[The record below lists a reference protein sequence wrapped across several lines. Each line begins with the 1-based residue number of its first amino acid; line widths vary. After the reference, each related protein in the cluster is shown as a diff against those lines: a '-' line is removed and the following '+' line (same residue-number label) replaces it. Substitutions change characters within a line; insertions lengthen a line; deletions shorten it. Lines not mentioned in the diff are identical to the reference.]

1 MSVPTETTVLVV
13 GGGPAGSYT
22 AAALA
27 REGVDCVVLEADKF
41 PRYHIGESMLASMRH
56 FLRFI
61 DLDETFDS
69 YGFRVK
75 RGAAFKLTE
84 KPEGSRLVT
93 DFVAAGGPNNYAWNV
108 VRSEAD
114 DLMFKHAAKVG
125 ATTFDGVKV
134 NNIEFVPSDIPS
146 VHQDAD
152 APSPGRPVS
161 ATWSCKEDGSSGKIT
176 FDYLVDA
183 SGRAGIVSTK
193 YLKNRKNNQGL
204 KNIANWA
211 YWKGAGNYGEG
222 TSREGQPFFEALT
235 VFFCPSTDASGWC
248 WLIPLHNG
256 TTSVGI
262 VQNQDLATAK
272 KKTMGSPSSQEFYEE
287 SLKLAPQIR
296 AILSRGELSTKI
308 NSASDWSY
316 SATCYATP
324 NVRLVGDA
332 GCFIDPYFS
341 SGVHLALSGALSA
354 AVTIRAAMRGDCDEH
369 AAMKWHSSKVSE
381 GYTRFLLVVLS
392 ALKQIRKQEQPIL
405 SDWDEDGFEKA
416 FSFFRP
422 IIQGTAD
429 VGGKLNQEELSNT
442 VDFCLNAFEHHDA
455 GKHEALLKK
464 LESST
469 VQTGVE
475 AAVTPDDAAKETR
488 IQEKAEVDPEG
499 LSPDELRILKT
510 IRARQMLRTE
520 DAMNIDNFAT
530 DAIDGFAP
538 IIKRGAL
545 TLMHVG
551 SRAAPKWRSE
561 MDIAHGNDKHT
572 SYVQKDGDV
581 TVTEQS
587 VLVTEQS
594 VPVTEQ
600 SAPVIEQ
607 NVPVTEQSV
616 PVTGQSVP
624 ITAH

>member
-1 MSVPTETTVLVV
+1 MSIPTETTVLVV

-61 DLDETFDS
+61 DLDETFDN

-84 KPEGSRLVT
+84 KPEGFT

-125 ATTFDGVKV
+125 AMTFDGVKV
-134 NNIEFVPSDIPS
+134 NEIEFVSSDVPS

-152 APSPGRPVS
+152 APNPGRPVS
-161 ATWSCKEDGSSGKIT
+161 ATWSRKEDGSSGKIT
-176 FDYLVDA
+176 FNYLVDA

-211 YWKGAGNYGEG
+211 YWKGAGNYGED
-222 TSREGQPFFEALT
+222 S
-235 VFFCPSTDASGWC
+235 SGWC

-272 KKTMGSPSSQEFYEE
+272 KKAMGSPSSQEFYEE

-296 AILSRGELSTKI
+296 GILSKGELSTKI

-416 FSFFRP
+416 FAFFRP

-442 VDFCLNAFEHHDA
+442 VDFCLNAFENHDA
-455 GKHEALLKK
+455 AKHEALLKK
-464 LESST
+464 LETST

-475 AAVTPDDAAKETR
+475 AAATPADAAKETR

-538 IIKRGAL
+538 IVKRGAL
-545 TLMHVG
+545 TLAYVG

-561 MDIAHGNDKHT
+561 MDISHGNDKHT

-581 TVTEQS
+581 TVTEQ
-587 VLVTEQS
+587 
-594 VPVTEQ
+594 
-600 SAPVIEQ
+600 A
-607 NVPVTEQSV
+607 
-616 PVTGQSVP
+616 VP